1 MNVIEEKVLT
11 RFGLIDE
18 TVSTP
23 ISSVEST
30 LQVSQ
35 LHVGEIAREA
45 VKYVPQDLTD
55 DQKRIA
61 CENIGLGEMAPSP
74 VEIYENAKGV
84 QE

>member
-11 RFGLIDE
+11 RFGLIEE
-18 TVSTP
+18 TVSTTVP
-23 ISSVEST
+23 SVEST

-45 VKYVPQDLTD
+45 VRYVPQDLTD

-61 CENIGLGEMAPSP
+61 CENIGLGEMDPSP
-74 VEIYENAKGV
+74 VEIYESAKG
-84 QE
+84 E